1 MYISRRIVI
10 LLFVGLALV
19 GAIAY
24 ALLTLSFV
32 RTPDGILVL
41 YQKQAKECAEGGGCA
56 IFSQR
61 EFEAAV
67 FQILARQRRTRAD
80 PGT

>member
-1 MYISRRIVI
+1 MYISRRFVI
-10 LLFVGLALV
+10 LLFVGLALS
-19 GAIAY
+19 GTIAC

-41 YQKQAKECAEGGGCA
+41 YAKQAKECEEGGGCA
-56 IFSQR
+56 IFSHR

-67 FQILARQRRTRAD
+67 YQILARQRRNSAPNT
-80 PGT
+80 